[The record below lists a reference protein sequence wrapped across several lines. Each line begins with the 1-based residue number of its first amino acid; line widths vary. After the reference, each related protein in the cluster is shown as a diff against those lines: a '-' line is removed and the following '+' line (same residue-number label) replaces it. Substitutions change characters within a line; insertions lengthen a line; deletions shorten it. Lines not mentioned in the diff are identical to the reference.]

1 MESQI
6 VSPFTVP
13 PPKPTETE
21 KIQKDY
27 FESTMKVKDG
37 FLKMNQLLIIDKDQK
52 ILDLENMVIDL
63 SNKLKKIE
71 KENKDLVK
79 KVKKHEKQWE
89 TAHDECN
96 KDYRDLEDDV
106 NNYADENESLK
117 QELYQ
122 CKFKEKHIEGSR
134 NKNKKKDYDEKCV
147 RLEIE
152 NLKSSK

>member
-27 FESTMKVKDG
+27 FESTTKVKDG
-37 FLKMNQLLIIDKDQK
+37 FLKMNQLLIIDEDQK

-106 NNYADENESLK
+106 NNYAKENESRQAANVAK
-117 QELYQ
+117 IRIYRTEHEEI
-122 CKFKEKHIEGSR
+122 CIRAPMAAIMIKF
-134 NKNKKKDYDEKCV
+134 
-147 RLEIE
+147 
-152 NLKSSK
+152 